1 MISVI
6 ICSRGP
12 AYRAEVTDNIAATIG
27 VPYELVVVD
36 NSANQY
42 GICAAYNEGAA
53 RSRYEVL
60 CFAHEDIEFRTPG
73 WGAIVAEILR
83 DTSIGVLGTAGGKW
97 LAKVPSSWWGCGPE
111 HLSINLHDAS
121 RDGQF
126 SKTTFSQPE
135 GQPLADV
142 AAVDGLWLC
151 TRKQVWAQF
160 PFDAHTF
167 PDFHFYD
174 VDFCASVLARYRV
187 CVTFRVDITH
197 FSRGNF
203 NDSWYVNADRF
214 YRKHAH
220 RLPLGTVAVSGP
232 AGRERDYLGCLGF
245 VLEIMKRQLP
255 PRLGYPYL
263 ARCLALKPFSR
274 DTLWLL
280 RQYAKF
286 AGRTRSGRPAGAGHR
301 HEK

>member
-12 AYRAEVTDNIAATIG
+12 AYRAEVTANIAATIG

-36 NSANQY
+36 NSANKY

-53 RSRYEVL
+53 RSQYDIL
-60 CFAHEDIEFRTPG
+60 CFAHEDIAFQTPG
-73 WGAIVAEILR
+73 WGAIVAEILG
-83 DTSIGVLGTAGGKW
+83 DASIGVLGTAGGKW
-97 LAKVPSSWWGCGPE
+97 LGKVPNSWWGCGPE
-111 HLSINLHDAS
+111 RLSINLYDAS
-121 RDGQF
+121 RDGALN
-126 SKTTFSQPE
+126 THTFLQPE

-151 TRKQVWAQF
+151 ARKAAWAQF

-174 VDFCASVLARYRV
+174 VDFCASVLAHYRV
-187 CVTFRVDITH
+187 CVTFRVDLTH
-197 FSRGNF
+197 YSRGNF

-220 RLPLGTVAVSGP
+220 RLPLGVP
-232 AGRERDYLGCLGF
+232 AGSAGEERARRYQGCQGF
-245 VLEIMKRQLP
+245 LLEIIKRNLP
-255 PRLGYPYL
+255 PHLGYTYL
-263 ARCLALKPFSR
+263 ASCLALAPFSR
-274 DTLWLL
+274 DTLWLV
-280 RQYAKF
+280 RHYAKY
-286 AGRTRSGRPAGAGHR
+286 AWRARSRRPA
-301 HEK
+301 